1 MKRDTLQ
8 DWEFRRDEW
17 DARERGMENLYNE
30 IAESVLTAPIEDLE
44 EEIRAEGRD
53 PDKVAE
59 EVRQI
64 MRDALAH
71 EEDIEELLALRRA
84 MPIVKPDDNS

>member
-1 MKRDTLQ
+1 MRFDTLQ
-8 DWEFRRDEW
+8 DHEFRRDEW

-30 IAESVLTAPIEDLE
+30 LAESVLTAPIEDLE

-59 EVRQI
+59 EVRKI
-64 MRDALAH
+64 MRDACA
-71 EEDIEELLALRRA
+71 
-84 MPIVKPDDNS
+84 KPNDRT

>member
-1 MKRDTLQ
+1 MNATLCGIGNF
-8 DWEFRRDEW
+8 DGMSG
-17 DARERGMENLYNE
+17 ATRERGMENVYNE
-30 IAESVLTAPIEDLE
+30 LAESVLTAPIEDLE

-64 MRDALAH
+64 MRDACAKL
-71 EEDIEELLALRRA
+71 
-84 MPIVKPDDNS
+84 DDHT